1 MEDTIDYSAVFG
13 IDAQG
18 AEAREVAEPVSDT
31 AEAQGVEAPELA
43 EPDEQPTEN
52 DTSPAE
58 PTGEETTQETDGA
71 GVDASASDTD
81 EEQEQTASG
90 EKEGTRDIAFSSKK
104 KERDA
109 QFAAARRKAEAERDA
124 AVQRA
129 KEEAQAEAR
138 RTIDEAFRNSGLTN
152 PYTGTPITS
161 KAEYDA
167 YMARLASEKKDRILK
182 KSGMTD
188 EEWGQFVEG
197 LPQVREAKQ
206 ARAAA
211 EAAAEQARQQQ
222 ARLKVDE
229 ELKEIGALDPSIK
242 ELKDIAKLETYPKFY
257 ELVKKGNSLVD
268 AFKLANYDAL
278 TSSTAAASR
287 QAAINAAQSKRHLS
301 QTAQRGAGAVTVPS
315 EVKEAYRA
323 FNPGATEAEIQQH
336 YNKYLKK

>member
-31 AEAQGVEAPELA
+31 GEAQGVEAPEVA

-52 DTSPAE
+52 DAAPAE
-58 PTGEETTQETDGA
+58 PAGDETTRETDGA
-71 GVDASASDTD
+71 PSASSASDTD
-81 EEQEQTASG
+81 DGQEQTEAA
-90 EKEGTRDIAFSSKK
+90 RDIAFSSKK

-109 QFAAARRKAEAERDA
+109 QFAAVRRKAEAERDA

-129 KEEAQAEAR
+129 KEEAQAEVQ
-138 RTIDEAFRNSGLTN
+138 RTLDEAFKNSGLIN
-152 PYTGTPITS
+152 PYTEKPIAS

-211 EAAAEQARQQQ
+211 EEAAKQAREQQ
-222 ARLKVDE
+222 ARLKVEE

-301 QTAQRGAGAVTVPS
+301 QTAQRGVGAVTVPS

-323 FNPGATEAEIQQH
+323 FNPNASEAEIQRH
-336 YNKYLKK
+336 YSTYLKG